1 MNIILLGPPGAGKGT
16 MAERVKERFNLA
28 HISTGD
34 ILRGEIKAGSELGSL
49 AKGYIDKGALVP
61 DDVIISMMKKR
72 FAEDDA
78 KAGVLLDGFPRTVAQ
93 AEALSGIAD
102 VDACIT
108 LDASED
114 MIVDRISSRRICRD
128 CGGVYSVK
136 SLSGEE
142 CEKCGGK
149 LYIRPDDKEE
159 TVRQRFS
166 VYQSQTEPLIDYYE
180 KKGKLHHVD
189 AALPIDEE
197 AAEIIKIIE
206 SL

>member
-16 MAERVKERFNLA
+16 MAERVRDTFHLA

-34 ILRGEIKAGSELGSL
+34 ILRAEIKAGSELGNL

-78 KAGVLLDGFPRTVAQ
+78 QKGVLLDGFPRTVAQ
-93 AEALSGIAD
+93 AEALEAIATID
-102 VDACIT
+102 TVIT
-108 LDASED
+108 LDASEE
-114 MIVDRISSRRICRD
+114 MIVDRISSRRICKE
-128 CGGVYSVK
+128 CGTVHSVK
-136 SLSGEE
+136 TWDKDICSKCSGT
-142 CEKCGGK
+142 

-166 VYQSQTEPLIDYYE
+166 VYQSQTEPLIAYYE
-180 KKGKLHHVD
+180 KKGLVRHVD
-189 AALPIDEE
+189 ASLPIEQE
-197 AAEIIKIIE
+197 VAEINRILE

>member
-16 MAERVKERFNLA
+16 MAERVKERFSLA

-34 ILRGEIKAGSELGSL
+34 ILRAEIKAGSELGNL

-61 DDVIISMMKKR
+61 DDVIIEMMKKR
-72 FAEDDA
+72 FTMKDA
-78 KAGVLLDGFPRTVAQ
+78 AGGVLLDGFPRTVAQ
-93 AEALSGIAD
+93 AEALSEIARI
-102 VDACIT
+102 DACVT

-128 CGGVYSVK
+128 CGAVYNVK
-136 SLSGEE
+136 THTGGT
-142 CEKCGGK
+142 CGKCGGA

-166 VYQSQTEPLIDYYE
+166 VYLSQTQPLIDYYE
-180 KKGKLHHVD
+180 KKGILHHVD
-189 AALPIDEE
+189 ASLPIDDEV
-197 AAEIIKIIE
+197 AEIIRILE

>member
-16 MAERVKERFNLA
+16 MAERVRDKFHLA

-34 ILRGEIKAGSELGSL
+34 ILRAEIKAGSELGNL
-49 AKGYIDKGALVP
+49 AKGFIDKGALVP

-72 FAEDDA
+72 FSEDDA
-78 KAGVLLDGFPRTVAQ
+78 QKGVLLDGFPRTVAQ
-93 AEALSGIAD
+93 AQALETIAKI
-102 VDACIT
+102 DACIT
-108 LDASED
+108 LDASEE
-114 MIVDRISSRRICRD
+114 MIVDRISSRRICKE
-128 CGGVYSVK
+128 CGTVHSVK
-136 SLSGEE
+136 SWPHATCS
-142 CEKCGGK
+142 KCDSE

-180 KKGKLHHVD
+180 KKGLVHHID
-189 AALPIDEE
+189 ASLPIDEE
-197 AAEIIKIIE
+197 ANQIIRILE

>member
-1 MNIILLGPPGAGKGT
+1 MNLIFLGPPGAGKGT
-16 MAERVKERFNLA
+16 MAERVREKFNLA

-34 ILRGEIKAGSELGSL
+34 ILRAEIKAGSELGTL

-61 DDVIISMMKKR
+61 DDVIISMMKLR

-78 KAGVLLDGFPRTVAQ
+78 MGGVLLDGFPRTVAQ
-93 AEALSGIAD
+93 AEALSGIAKI
-102 VDACIT
+102 DACIT

-114 MIVDRISSRRICRD
+114 MIVDRISSRRICKD
-128 CGGVYSVK
+128 CGAVFSIK
-136 SLSGEE
+136 TLSGDT
-142 CEKCGGK
+142 CGKCGDK

-166 VYQSQTEPLIDYYE
+166 VYLSQTEPLIDYYN
-180 KKGKLHHVD
+180 KKGILYHVD

-197 AAEIIKIIE
+197 AAQIIRIME

>member
-16 MAERVKERFNLA
+16 MAERVRDKFHLA

-34 ILRGEIKAGSELGSL
+34 ILRAEIKTGSELGNL

-72 FAEDDA
+72 FSESDA
-78 KAGVLLDGFPRTVAQ
+78 RQGVLLDGFPRTVAQ
-93 AEALSGIAD
+93 AQALNAIAKI
-102 VDACIT
+102 DACIT
-108 LDASED
+108 LDASEE
-114 MIVDRISSRRICRD
+114 MIVDRISSRRLCKE
-128 CGGVYSVK
+128 CGTVHSVK
-136 SLSGEE
+136 TWPHDTCS
-142 CEKCGGK
+142 KCSSE

-166 VYQSQTEPLIDYYE
+166 VYQSQTEPLIDFYE
-180 KKGKLHHVD
+180 KKGLVHHID
-189 AALPIDEE
+189 ASLPIDEE
-197 AAEIIKIIE
+197 ANLIIQILE

>member
-16 MAERVKERFNLA
+16 MAERVREKFSLA

-34 ILRGEIKAGSELGSL
+34 ILRAEIKAGSELGNL

-93 AEALSGIAD
+93 AEALEGIAKI
-102 VDACIT
+102 DACVT

-114 MIVDRISSRRICRD
+114 MIVDRISSRRICKD
-128 CGGVYSVK
+128 CGAVYNVK
-136 SLSGEE
+136 THSGDT
-142 CEKCGGK
+142 CDKCGGK

-166 VYQSQTEPLIDYYE
+166 VYLNQTEPLIDYYE
-180 KKGKLHHVD
+180 KKGIMHHVD
-189 AALPIDEE
+189 ASLSIDEE
-197 AAEIIKIIE
+197 AAQIIRIIE

>member
-16 MAERVKERFNLA
+16 MAERVKEKFSLA

-34 ILRGEIKAGSELGSL
+34 ILRAEIKAGSELGNL

-72 FAEDDA
+72 FTMKDA
-78 KAGVLLDGFPRTVAQ
+78 ANGVLLDGFPRTVAQ
-93 AEALSGIAD
+93 AEALSDIAD
-102 VDACIT
+102 INACIT

-114 MIVDRISSRRICRD
+114 MIVDRISSRRICKD
-128 CGGVYSVK
+128 CGAVYSVK
-136 SLSGEE
+136 TLRGDT
-142 CEKCGGK
+142 CEKCGGAV
-149 LYIRPDDKEE
+149 YIRPDDKEE

-166 VYQSQTEPLIDYYE
+166 VYLTQTEPLIDFYD
-180 KKGKLHHVD
+180 KKGILYHVD
-189 AALPIDEE
+189 ASLPIDEE
-197 AAEIIKIIE
+197 AAQIIAIIE